1 MKHDDKHTN
10 HTAPSLPPEVQA
22 ALAPEGVEERAT
34 LTEMWEVAGHYYGE
48 EPSEDAFREIGADIW
63 SHLEAAI
70 QKDTAPVRHGDRP
83 AHRLEQTDDP
93 RSPLRLV
100 VSNRVSRQV
109 QWMALAACIVLL
121 IAVGLVLQQQPVT
134 ISAPLGQTASVE
146 LPDGSAVELNSGST
160 LSYARNFGTEARTVR
175 LEGEAFFEV
184 TKSEHTFVVE
194 TFNGATTVLGT
205 SFNVRAWPDDPA
217 PATAVTVL
225 TGVVRLESPQARGRA
240 VTLQAGQTASLSAL
254 AMAPTVPEDVTE
266 DYALA
271 WRSGGFKFTG
281 QTLGTILEEVRRRYD
296 VRIVAQKPAL
306 LDDTVGI
313 LIERSLGAEQILR
326 DICEYNGCEYREIAG
341 GFEIYE
347 PDAL

>member
-1 MKHDDKHTN
+1 MKHADKHTN
-10 HTAPSLPPEVQA
+10 HAVPSLPPEVQA
-22 ALAPEGVEERAT
+22 SLAQENVDERAALA
-34 LTEMWEVAGHYYGE
+34 EMWEVAGRYYAE
-48 EPSEDAFREIGADIW
+48 EPSEEAFREIGADIW

-70 QKDTAPVRHGDRP
+70 QNDTAPLRHDDRP
-83 AHRLEQTDDP
+83 ARRIEQANSP
-93 RSPLRLV
+93 RSPLHLV

-160 LSYARNFGTEARTVR
+160 LSYTRNFGSEARTVR
-175 LEGEAFFEV
+175 LEGEAFFQV
-184 TKSEHTFVVE
+184 TRSEQTFVVE

-205 SFNVRAWPDDPA
+205 SFNVRAWPDDPT

-225 TGVVRLESPQARGRA
+225 TGVVRLESPQARNRA

-254 AMAPTVPEDVTE
+254 AVVPTAPEDVTE
-266 DYALA
+266 DYALS

-281 QTLGTILEEVRRRYD
+281 QTLGTILEEIRRRYD
-296 VRIVAQKPAL
+296 VRIVAQQPAL
-306 LDDTVGI
+306 LNDTVGI
-313 LIERSLGAEQILR
+313 LIEHSLGAEQILR